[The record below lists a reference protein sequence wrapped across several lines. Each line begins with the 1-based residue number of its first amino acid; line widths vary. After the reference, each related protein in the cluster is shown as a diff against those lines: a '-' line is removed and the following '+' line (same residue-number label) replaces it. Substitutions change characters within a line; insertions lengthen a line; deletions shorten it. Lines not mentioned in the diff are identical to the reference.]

1 MQVQVSMTAVEN
13 PLSMTVPAEIHLKHA
28 PLVSVLAQLRFPAQP
43 GFDQRETVAPFLE
56 ALRDAYPVVREET
69 VRGIVFQPFQLV
81 DPAKAVEPKGW
92 TIWRLFDVGGGW
104 RVSLAR
110 DFLALETSTGY
121 LSHSDFIARLKRIL
135 EAFPATLR
143 PPVIDRF
150 GLRYVDRIK
159 GPALLRIAELVRKEL
174 LGVLSTVDAAS
185 VSQAFSESVFD
196 LSPDRL
202 FARWGR
208 LPPNASYDPGTLVPI
223 AEPSWILDL
232 DMSRENTRPFDIG
245 NLVRDARV
253 YADRI
258 YTFFRWAITPD
269 FLTYFNED
277 NK

>member
-1 MQVQVSMTAVEN
+1 MTTVES
-13 PLSMTVPAEIHLKHA
+13 PLSTTVPEEIHLKHA
-28 PLVSVLAQLRFPAQP
+28 PLVSVLAQLRFPTQP
-43 GFDQRETVAPFLE
+43 GFDQRESVAPFLE
-56 ALRDAYPVVREET
+56 ALRDLYPVVREET

-92 TIWRLFDVGGGW
+92 TIWRLFDVEGSW

-110 DFLALETSTGY
+110 DFLALETSSAY
-121 LSHSDFIARLKRIL
+121 LSHSDFIGRLQPIL

-150 GLRYVDRIK
+150 GLRYVDRIR
-159 GPALLRIAELVRKEL
+159 GSALLRITELVRSEL

-196 LSPDRL
+196 LAPDRL
-202 FARWGR
+202 FVRWGR

-223 AEPSWILDL
+223 AEPSWVLDL
-232 DMSRENTRPFDIG
+232 DMSREITRPFNAG
-245 NLVRDARV
+245 ELVNDARA

-258 YTFFRWAITPD
+258 YTFFRWAIKPE

-277 NK
+277 DK